1 MDAYRGAMRPRSL
14 SLPDVETMAPGL
26 WCRRGNPPHM
36 QSMHRHDDVEI
47 NMVLRGELRYVFAG
61 RPFVVREGQIAVF
74 WAAQPHGL
82 VDSRAGDVCWVHVP
96 VSTVMG
102 WNLPD
107 RELSA
112 LLRPRPL
119 VADSE
124 LVRDRMAT
132 MIPSW
137 LEEYEDT
144 EGAAVALLE
153 IQALLRRILRSAP
166 ADDSSWPPFVELDP
180 SEAAFRAGGSRRVPT
195 ARISHT
201 MAMAQ
206 YVVERFRS
214 PVRVEDVARAAH
226 LTPSHAMTVFRDTVG
241 ATIGDYLTMCRVAE
255 AQRLLITT
263 SLPTTEIAER
273 SGFGSLSSFYAHV
286 SAACGK
292 APRDYRRQT
301 REALAVHA
309 PEVRARRPGGLSG
322 SAAGSP

>member
-195 ARISHT
+195 ARISPHDGHG
-201 MAMAQ
+201 A
-206 YVVERFRS
+206 
-214 PVRVEDVARAAH
+214 VRGRA
-226 LTPSHAMTVFRDTVG
+226 
-241 ATIGDYLTMCRVAE
+241 
-255 AQRLLITT
+255 
-263 SLPTTEIAER
+263 LPLPGEGGGR
-273 SGFGSLSSFYAHV
+273 
-286 SAACGK
+286 
-292 APRDYRRQT
+292 
-301 REALAVHA
+301 
-309 PEVRARRPGGLSG
+309 RARRAPDAL
-322 SAAGSP
+322 PRDDRLPRHRRCDDR